1 MNAKRTGAFFGA
13 LAALALLCAAPGVAW
28 ASSAPVDDA
37 QIETWQGA
45 PLHIRTA
52 KGDAAFHVEIAAD
65 AATQRR
71 GLMDRAS
78 LDRQSGMLFLFG
90 MDARR
95 SFWMHNT
102 LIPLD
107 MIFIRADGT
116 IAAIVENAEPRSNEI
131 ISPTEFAASVLEIN
145 GGEAH
150 DLSIA
155 VGDVVT
161 HPALTAFADGP
172 P

>member
-1 MNAKRTGAFFGA
+1 MNAKRIGAFVGA
-13 LAALALLCAAPGVAW
+13 LAALAMLCAAPRTVW

-37 QIETWQGA
+37 QIQAWQSE
-45 PLHIRTA
+45 PLHIKTA
-52 KGDAAFHVEIAAD
+52 KGDITFHIEIAAD
-65 AATQRR
+65 AATQRH
-71 GLMDRAS
+71 GLMDRSS
-78 LDRQSGMLFLFG
+78 LDRDSGMLFLFG

-116 IAAIVENAEPRSNEI
+116 IAAIVENAEPRSNAI